1 MNGTDTPEASAFPRH
16 RLGRRI
22 VVLIL
27 LFGLFATFLATL
39 THVYL
44 EYRHQLSM
52 EKARLQEIATNHLPA
67 LRQDIWLTRFDAV
80 ALHIEGLVHLPG
92 VRYVRVRL
100 HDHEEIVRGDASAG
114 EVDVHRFPLHAA
126 FDGRSVD
133 LGTLEV
139 AISREEIFLQLRHQ
153 AAHIL
158 LAQAVQIFLTGF
170 FILYLLHVLVGRR
183 LRFMASYAHHIQL
196 KHLTHLE
203 PLPLRPGSTTVLD
216 ELDHLAM
223 ALNQMVS
230 ELRVSY
236 LQLHAATQ
244 TIQKERDRATQY
256 LDLVGGIIVEID
268 REERVTLI
276 NRAGCELLGHQ
287 EEQEILGRNW
297 FDDFLPDDNR
307 AAMRAVFHQYLDGLS
322 PPSLPSIFEN
332 AIRRKDGSQRH
343 ILWHNRLLFDKTPRS
358 LSHGIDITERRE
370 AEQRL
375 LDTQRLFDAIIDNSQ
390 AIIFIKSPD
399 GRFLLVNRRCE
410 QLLNLSNEQLRGRKD
425 TDVFPPD
432 VAQHLR
438 ANDQDTL
445 ALGRV
450 EREERI
456 PLPDGSH
463 RDYLALKFALKD
475 EDGNP
480 FAVCGI
486 ATDITELKR
495 IQANLQ
501 WESAINLALQ
511 RLSRLLIATDY
522 RIIDVARELLAIAGE
537 LTASPYG
544 YVAEIDPDYRII
556 ASLGGTMPNCGVS
569 HGQPL
574 LSLARGFFSND
585 PATDIPL
592 TLDLPPGHIPMR
604 CLLCVPVLLD
614 SRAVGQIVLINAP
627 SGYGER
633 DVDALTRLGNLF
645 ALAIRQ
651 KRALE
656 EKSRIELQL
665 SHAQKLEA
673 IGTLAAGIAH
683 DFNNILA
690 IIMGNA
696 EFGMVSHR
704 EDPALM
710 ELLGDMMQA
719 STRGRD
725 LVRQLLNFSRRDV
738 GEFHYFEPRAVLKE
752 TLRLLRSTIPAT
764 VEITSV
770 IDPHAHA
777 IFGDPVG
784 FQQVVMNLC
793 TNALHAMN
801 GRPAPRM
808 EVRIEPEHLD
818 MTRAVQLNVA
828 AGEYA
833 CLTVSDNGCGIP
845 EEIRARIFDP
855 FFTTKASGVGT
866 GLGLAMVQTYAHD
879 ARGGVEVQSTPDGGT
894 LFRVYFPMA
903 RTMTGEMTQSESR
916 REARTGR
923 GRVLLIDDE
932 PQVVKVTAR
941 MLELIGFE
949 VEAQEDPELALQRLA
964 REPAV
969 YVALLTDRSMPA
981 MSGEEVGRRAHAL
994 RGDLP
999 VFLCSGFIDAA
1010 MLNQERLAWLTGT
1023 LKKPF
1028 SISEL
1033 EKALAGVAPRAG

>member
-1 MNGTDTPEASAFPRH
+1 MSVTSTPEASGFPRH
-16 RLGRRI
+16 RLGWRM
-22 VVLIL
+22 VSYLL
-27 LFGLFATFLATL
+27 LFGLLATVL
-39 THVYL
+39 TTITHVYL
-44 EYRHQLSM
+44 EYRHQLFM
-52 EKARLQEIATNHLPA
+52 EETRLREIETNHLPP

-100 HDHEEIVRGDASAG
+100 VDHAQIVHGDTNAR
-114 EVDVHRFPLHAA
+114 EVDMHLFPLAET
-126 FDGRSVD
+126 FDDRTLT

-139 AISREEIFLQLRHQ
+139 AISREEIFLHLRHQ

-158 LAQAVQIFLTGF
+158 LAQGVQIFLIGF
-170 FILYLLHVLVGRR
+170 FMLYLLHVLVGRR

-196 KHLTHLE
+196 KHLEHLE
-203 PLPLRPGSTTVLD
+203 PIPLRQGSGTALD

-236 LQLHAATQ
+236 LQLHAATH

-276 NRAGCELLGHQ
+276 NRAGCELLGYQ
-287 EEQEILGRNW
+287 EQEILGRNW
-297 FDDFLPDDNR
+297 FDDFLPADNR
-307 AAMRAVFHQYLDGLS
+307 ETIRKMFHLGLADLS
-322 PPSLPSIFEN
+322 VPPLPSVFEN
-332 AIRRKDGSQRH
+332 AIQRQDGRQRH
-343 ILWHNRLLFDKTPRS
+343 ILWHNRLLFDQTPRS

-390 AIIFIKSPD
+390 AVIFIKSPD
-399 GRFLLVNRRCE
+399 GRFQLINRRCE
-410 QLLNLSNEQLRGRKD
+410 QILNISNEQLRGQKD

-432 VAQHLR
+432 VAEHLR
-438 ANDQDTL
+438 ANDRDTL

-450 EREERI
+450 EREERV
-456 PLPDGSH
+456 PLPDGSY

-475 EDGNP
+475 EDGKP

-511 RLSRLLIATDY
+511 RLSRLLITTDY
-522 RIIDVARELLAIAGE
+522 RTAEVARELLAIAGE
-537 LTASPYG
+537 ITGSTHG
-544 YVAEIDPDYRII
+544 YVAEIHPDYHII
-556 ASLGGTMPNCGVS
+556 ASLSGTSPTCEVS
-569 HGQPL
+569 HGPPS
-574 LSLARGFFSND
+574 LSLERGFFSNN
-585 PATDIPL
+585 PATNITQATP
-592 TLDLPPGHIPMR
+592 LPPEHIPMH

-614 SRAVGQIVLINAP
+614 SRPVGQIVLINAP

-633 DVDALTRLGNLF
+633 DLDALTRLGDLF

-651 KRALE
+651 KRAME
-656 EKSRIELQL
+656 EKNRIELQL
-665 SHAQKLEA
+665 NQARKLEA
-673 IGTLAAGIAH
+673 IGTLAAGVAH

-696 EFGMVSHR
+696 EFGLIAHK
-704 EDPALM
+704 ETPALK

-719 STRGRD
+719 SRRGRD
-725 LVRQLLNFSRRDV
+725 LVRQLLNFSRRDM

-770 IDPHAHA
+770 LDQQVHA

-801 GRPAPRM
+801 GRPASRM
-808 EVRIEPEHLD
+808 EVRLD
-818 MTRAVQLNVA
+818 LERLDTTRAVQINVA

-845 EEIRARIFDP
+845 EEIHTRIFDP

-879 ARGGVEVQSTPDGGT
+879 ARGGVEVKSEPGGGA
-894 LFRVYFPMA
+894 LFRIYFPMA
-903 RTMTGEMTQSESR
+903 REVTGEPSRTDMR

-923 GRVLLIDDE
+923 GRVLLVDDE
-932 PQVVKVTAR
+932 PQVVKVTTR

-949 VEAQEDPELALQRLA
+949 VDGLDDPELALQRLA
-964 REPAV
+964 QDPLA

-981 MSGEEVGRRAHAL
+981 MSGEEVGRQAHAL

-999 VFLCSGFIDAA
+999 IFLCSGFIDAA
-1010 MLNQERLAWLTGT
+1010 MLNQKGHAWLTGL

-1028 SISEL
+1028 SIAEL
-1033 EKALAGVAPRAG
+1033 EKALAGITPRAE